1 MSIQRHKK
9 KKHGTLNEED
19 SREEENKKDS
29 NEDEVGIMVRDLSE
43 QPDRLADWSIQN
55 EESRL
60 ESTDMIEFDDSEDED
75 MKSENDKTSEEA
87 PMKDPD
93 KDDNQEKALVIRN
106 DKQGKEDQNKNSSG
120 TKNQNF
126 QPEKDIR
133 EGCDKGGELN
143 IKKTIKEIEDLRIE
157 NKRAKM
163 INGFEIRRRMA
174 KEEKVTWCEEKEWK
188 KRIFLNYD
196 ERGKQSRNQRNLRP
210 QTARSISTVMTSN
223 HTVLIDTSTCSYVLF
238 IALLLHYYFIVI
250 PIWYL
255 IMISE

>member
-1 MSIQRHKK
+1 
-9 KKHGTLNEED
+9 
-19 SREEENKKDS
+19 
-29 NEDEVGIMVRDLSE
+29 
-43 QPDRLADWSIQN
+43 
-55 EESRL
+55 
-60 ESTDMIEFDDSEDED
+60 MIEYDDSEDED
-75 MKSENDKTSEEA
+75 MKLENDKTNEEV

-93 KDDNQEKALVIRN
+93 KDDNHEKTLVIRN
-106 DKQGKEDQNKNSSG
+106 DEPGKEDKNKNSSG

-126 QPEKDIR
+126 QPGKDIK

-143 IKKTIKEIEDLRIE
+143 IKKTIKETEDLRIE
-157 NKRAKM
+157 DERAKM

-174 KEEKVTWCEEKEWK
+174 REQRVTWCEEKEWK

-196 ERGKQSRNQRNLRP
+196 ERGKQSRNQRGLRP
-210 QTARSISTVMTSN
+210 QTTRSISTVMANN

-238 IALLLHYYFIVI
+238 IALLLQYYFIVI